1 MHLILTH
8 EQADFDAIAAM
19 LAAHL
24 LDEKTVPVLPRR
36 TNRNVHAFLTL
47 YGAEL
52 PFVDARDISGEPIE
66 RITLVD
72 TQSLITLKG
81 ATSQTRI
88 HVVDHH
94 QMRADLPPEWTIS
107 GERIGACTTLL
118 VEDLHEHNGNLQM
131 IEATL
136 LLLGIYEDTGSL
148 IYVSTTPRDV
158 RAAALLLE
166 MGASLRIAA
175 EFLNPPLSANQRVVY
190 DRLIQTAQTH
200 HILGQNILVA
210 STQAEELT
218 EEISSIAHKL
228 RDLLDP
234 DALFLLI
241 QTVKGLRLVARS
253 TTDQVNVA
261 QVAAHFGGGGHERA
275 AAALIKEPY
284 SFPIPPG
291 SSPVQAAEQ
300 ALLEFL
306 PIAIHPSVSVGQ
318 IMSPRPAVLEPDTP
332 AQKALALMQRYG
344 FEGYPVVHDGKVIG
358 LLTRRAVDRAISHK
372 LNLTAASL
380 MEAGEVT
387 VQPQDS
393 LDHLQ
398 RLMTASGWGQVP
410 VIDPHSG
417 KLIGIVTRTD
427 LLKTLA
433 GGEDKMPGRLNLAA
447 RLDSALPAARLAL
460 LKTVVSQAHELH
472 QAAYI
477 VGGVVRDLLL
487 ERPSQDFD
495 VVVEGDAIALGQAL
509 CQRFGGRIVA
519 HGRFGTA
526 KWWIA
531 NQRDELAASLE
542 NGLLLDA
549 RDLPE
554 SLDLISAR
562 IEFYEYPTALPT
574 VERSSI
580 KLDLHRRDFTIN
592 TMAVRLDGRHYG
604 ELYDYWGGLSD
615 SRQGLVRVLHS
626 LSFVD
631 DPTRMLRAVRFEQ
644 RFGFRIEERTL
655 QLMEDARPMVRQVSG
670 ERLRHELDLML
681 SEQNPTVLFDRLAEL
696 DLLSAIH
703 PELAWTPW
711 ISERVKAI
719 LETQPGPEW
728 ELPAQV
734 SHMPLARMLAYA
746 TWFAHLPVEKAPGPD
761 AQEQALAIGVLLRF
775 PSTLLQTIA
784 AVHRLAPELPGL
796 VEARPGLVVERLEDY
811 PRLALYIL
819 QQLSPVEAERA
830 MLQRFAAEWRFI
842 KPITTGDD
850 LRNMG
855 FPPGPAYRYLLA
867 ALRHAWLEGEITSQ
881 EQELARLRDL
891 LRQQEI
897 HSNEGKNSI

>member
-8 EQADFDAIAAM
+8 EQADFDAIAAL

-36 TNRNVHAFLTL
+36 MNRNVHAFLTL

-81 ATSQTRI
+81 ASSRTRI

-94 QMRADLPPEWTIS
+94 QVRTDLPADWTIS

-148 IYVSTTPRDV
+148 TYVSTTPRDM

-175 EFLNPPLSANQRVVY
+175 EFLNPPLSADQRVVY
-190 DRLIQTAQTH
+190 DRLIQTVQTH
-200 HILGQNILVA
+200 SILGQNILLA
-210 STQAEELT
+210 STQAEELN

-241 QTVKGLRLVARS
+241 QTVEGLRLVARS

-261 QVAAHFGGGGHERA
+261 QVATYFGGGGHERA
-275 AAALIKEPY
+275 AAALIKAPY
-284 SFPIPPG
+284 FFPVPPG
-291 SSPVQAAEQ
+291 STLIQAAEQ
-300 ALLEFL
+300 ALIEFL
-306 PIAIHPSVSVGQ
+306 PKAIHPSVSVGQ

-344 FEGYPVVHDGKVIG
+344 FEGYPVMRAGKVIG

-372 LNLTAASL
+372 LNLPAASL

-398 RLMTASGWGQVP
+398 RIMTGSGWGQVP
-410 VIDPHSG
+410 VVDPTSG
-417 KLIGIVTRTD
+417 TLIGIVTRTD
-427 LLKTLA
+427 LLKTMA
-433 GGEDKMPGRLNLAA
+433 GGKEQAPGRLNLAA
-447 RLDSALPAARLAL
+447 RLDSALPPVRLTL
-460 LKTVVSQAHELH
+460 LKTVAAQAHELH

-477 VGGVVRDLLL
+477 VGGVVRDLVL

-509 CQRFGGRIVA
+509 CKRFSGRIVA

-531 NQRDELAASLE
+531 DRREQLAADLE
-542 NGLLLDA
+542 NGLGLVAL
-549 RDLPE
+549 DLPE

-562 IEFYEYPTALPT
+562 TEFYEYPTALPT

-615 SRQGLVRVLHS
+615 LRQGLVRVLHS

-644 RFGFRIEERTL
+644 RFGFQIEERTL
-655 QLMEDARPMVRQVSG
+655 QLMEDARPIVRQVSG

-681 SEQNPTVLFDRLAEL
+681 SEQNPTGMFDRLAEL

-703 PELAWTPW
+703 PDLAWTPQ
-711 ISERVKAI
+711 ISAQVKAS
-719 LETQPGPEW
+719 LETPAGPEW
-728 ELPAQV
+728 DLPAQV
-734 SHMPLARMLAYA
+734 GHMPLARLLAYT
-746 TWFAHLPVEKAPGPD
+746 TWFTHLSPEKA
-761 AQEQALAIGVLLRF
+761 LAAGQVLRF
-775 PSTLLQTIA
+775 PSALMQAIA
-784 AVHRLAPELPGL
+784 AVQRLATKIPSL
-796 VEARPGLVVERLEDY
+796 VGARPSTIVDRLEDT
-811 PRLALYIL
+811 PRLVLYVYH
-819 QQLSPVEAERA
+819 QLTPVEAERTL
-830 MLQRFAAEWRFI
+830 LQRFTAEWRFVV
-842 KPITTGDD
+842 PVTTGDD
-850 LRNMG
+850 LRALG

-867 ALRHAWLEGEITSQ
+867 ALRHAWLEGEITSAAQ
-881 EQELARLRDL
+881 EQAMLGDL
-891 LRQQEI
+891 YQQSI
-897 HSNEGKNSI
+897 HSNAGRNSI